1 MSKKTKSI
9 RAFIRE
15 NRDTLDALI
24 RNRTNYKGSRND
36 KERHMWILNDVDLY
50 RWAQSEGVRI

>member
-1 MSKKTKSI
+1 MSKKIKSI

-24 RNRTNYKGSRND
+24 RDRTNYIGSRND
-36 KERHMWILNDVDLY
+36 KERHMWILNDADLY
-50 RWAQSEGVRI
+50 KWAQSEGVKI